1 MKDLSKDSFTLIS
14 DFYWKEVFK
23 PSFIGRLQ
31 TGIAKI
37 FGVGDRKKKYST
49 TKFKLI
55 IEPVK
60 KPEPVEKKKESDN
73 EEFVITD
80 QTRLIEIA
88 EHDPVKF
95 RQIMYTMYGPG
106 WESWVKFKIAA
117 SSESF
122 ADLVNKYLESHKPT
136 PEDIERMKEIP
147 PDDLKMMVKEWWDE
161 FILGGDK
168 HEHDSE
174 STEGDSAGT

>member
-1 MKDLSKDSFTLIS
+1 MSKDIIGMIDKTTI
-14 DFYWKEVFK
+14 FK
-23 PSFIGRLQ
+23 PSFINSLQGRMYR
-31 TGIAKI
+31 
-37 FGVGDRKKKYST
+37 FME
-49 TKFKLI
+49 KFPKSQKFRLI
-55 IEPVK
+55 I
-60 KPEPVEKKKESDN
+60 EPVEKKKESDN

-122 ADLVNKYLESHKPT
+122 ADLVNKYLESHKPS

-147 PDDLKMMVKEWWDE
+147 PDDLKTMVKEWWDE

-174 STEGDSAGT
+174 SVEGNS